1 MRAMKWIARA
11 LAITVLC
18 ALALGGTALAALAY
32 PQPLF
37 AYRVEQGRLRLYSD
51 RPFDPQRADHLLAD
65 VEQRLARSPFNDDNV
80 HRIFIANSEWR
91 RRLLFLWNA
100 GAAGVNYFPLT
111 RNVFI
116 RRADVDDD
124 RVMTTLGEPKA
135 PPRTL
140 AYYATH
146 EIAHT
151 LIKEQ
156 LSLLQQGKLPLWINE
171 GIADDTGFGD
181 QADIDGLIRG
191 WQNGDPDL
199 DPKRS
204 GYYDRYRLLVV
215 YFLKRKGCTAAQL
228 VASNMPQAEAEQ
240 ILMRDIEAANGGSR

>member
-1 MRAMKWIARA
+1 MRAVRWIARV
-11 LAITVLC
+11 LAIIVLC
-18 ALALGGTALAALAY
+18 ALALAGTALAALAY

-37 AYRVEQGRLRLYSD
+37 AYHAEQGRLRLYSD
-51 RPFDPQRADHLLAD
+51 RPFDPQRADSLLAD
-65 VEQRLARSPFNDDNV
+65 VEQRIVRSPFNDGSV
-80 HRIFIANSEWR
+80 HRIFITNSEWR

-100 GAAGVNYFPLT
+100 GAAGVNYYPVT

-116 RRADVDDD
+116 RSADVDRD

-140 AYYATH
+140 GYYAAH

-156 LSLLQQGKLPLWINE
+156 LSLVQQSQLPRWINE

-181 QADIDGLIRG
+181 EADIDGLVRG
-191 WQNGDPDL
+191 LQNGNPDL
-199 DPKRS
+199 DPTRS
-204 GYYDRYRLLVV
+204 G
-215 YFLKRKGCTAAQL
+215 FMIATGCWWPI
-228 VASNMPQAEAEQ
+228 S
-240 ILMRDIEAANGGSR
+240 